1 MKLSVTPIAAVVL
14 LSVFGTFA
22 LSPAVYAGK
31 DRGPEAQ
38 AEKKLEF
45 FKSTV
50 GITDDQVD
58 AVKAILL
65 DEATKLAELPPSM
78 DADER
83 KEKLKEVKKEAKE
96 ALNSVLTPEQ
106 KAKMKELSGK
116 GGKG

>member
-1 MKLSVTPIAAVVL
+1 MKLSVTTIVAAVF

-22 LSPAVYAGK
+22 LSPAAYAGK
-31 DRGPEAQ
+31 DKSPEAI

-65 DEATKLAELPPSM
+65 DEATKLAELPSSM

-96 ALNSVLTPEQ
+96 ALSSVLTAEQ
-106 KAKMKELSGK
+106 KAKLKESKGK
-116 GGKG
+116 PANN